1 MAFSITS
8 SFDSDFYLSQ
18 NPDVAAAIEAGL
30 FESAEQHFNQF
41 GFSEGRDPNPYFDTS
56 FYLEQNPDVAAA
68 GINPLNHFNQFGETE
83 GRSPNAIFNPTYYLE
98 QNPDVAASGI
108 SPFLHF
114 INHGAG
120 EGRSPNAS
128 VASQTSEGFDEA
140 AYLAA
145 NPDIADAIANG
156 TFSSGYEHWLLIGFD
171 EGRSGAQNAAGDP
184 IDQPNNSGTPSGN
197 PDDSPADPDA
207 PGTPIV
213 PVATIENGEIELV
226 NLSSANAVI
235 TITGNTLF
243 VTASND
249 AERSQAFDLADVKT
263 IDLNG
268 FEAKISG
275 ATVNQ
280 LFPDSGSGTI
290 DIVGFG
296 SGGTFDITGV
306 DFGNIKQQTLQSP
319 NVWQSDQNPTN
330 PTVAGFTFSELDG
343 NKSILPDGVTV
354 NGSRL
359 DAFKAWWDSF
369 DDFYAG
375 GANYYNVFINE
386 RFVYLGND
394 YVDYLNQAG
403 NSASLDVV
411 KTSGDYTSRQ
421 QTLHDNLLGNLGDG
435 PIKSRFED
443 LDDSLYDW
451 PTLGDPRTTSAQAFG
466 DRPYTSGNANTLDD
480 FQTAKDWDIANG
492 VSRADGNIKLTTGQL
507 DDIASDGSNMWAG
520 SGNSNDLFR
529 IVQLVDQEIELGI
542 KVKERKVGDYA
553 DSASTDL
560 VETSIYKNLDATGWD
575 APSWNQPGGS
585 GGAENVARWS
595 FDFSIATDI
604 DGTDADAPT
613 LADYVF
619 KLVFDV
625 DPTENGESFVTLVLD
640 QADGGNWLYESSDN
654 AQVNALFNAI
664 TSANGTNIIISDN
677 VGENDSNDPTYVS
690 QNSQNYGFANS
701 FERYVNT
708 FLGNDYNLD
717 GTKQGSVTYWEAESD
732 AGHFSISLEAY
743 DSTGTQLLGTNTII
757 VDGVVGP

>member
-8 SFDSDFYLSQ
+8 SFDSEFYLSQ

-145 NPDIADAIANG
+145 NPDIADAVANG
-156 TFSSGYEHWLLIGFD
+156 TLSSGFEHWLLFGFD

-184 IDQPNNSGTPSGN
+184 IDQPNNSGTPSDN
-197 PDDSPADPDA
+197 PDGAPSDPDD
-207 PGTPIV
+207 GGLTPAN
-213 PVATIENGEIELV
+213 PVALLTGSELTLV
-226 NLSSANAVI
+226 NLNGTKAILTVNGSNLIVNAADDP
-235 TITGNTLF
+235 G
-243 VTASND
+243 
-249 AERSQAFDLADVKT
+249 RSQSFDLNIIGQ

-268 FEAKISG
+268 FTVEMSG
-275 ATVNQ
+275 AAVNQ
-280 LFPDSGSGTI
+280 LFPNTDAGTI

-296 SGGTFDITGV
+296 SGGKLDITGV
-306 DFGNIKQQTLQSP
+306 DFGDIKQQTLQSP
-319 NVWQSDQNPTN
+319 NVWLSDQDPANPK
-330 PTVAGFTFSELDG
+330 VAGFTFSELNG

-354 NGSRL
+354 NGSRV

-375 GANYYNVFINE
+375 GTNYYNVFINE

-403 NSASLDVV
+403 NTALLDVV

-466 DRPYTSGNANTLDD
+466 DRPYTSGNSNTLDD
-480 FQTAKDWDIANG
+480 FQTAKDWDTANG
-492 VSRADGNIKLTTGQL
+492 VSRTDSNIILKTGQL

-529 IVQLVDQEIELGI
+529 IVQL
-542 KVKERKVGDYA
+542 
-553 DSASTDL
+553 
-560 VETSIYKNLDATGWD
+560 
-575 APSWNQPGGS
+575 
-585 GGAENVARWS
+585 
-595 FDFSIATDI
+595 
-604 DGTDADAPT
+604 
-613 LADYVF
+613 
-619 KLVFDV
+619 
-625 DPTENGESFVTLVLD
+625 
-640 QADGGNWLYESSDN
+640 
-654 AQVNALFNAI
+654 
-664 TSANGTNIIISDN
+664 
-677 VGENDSNDPTYVS
+677 
-690 QNSQNYGFANS
+690 
-701 FERYVNT
+701 
-708 FLGNDYNLD
+708 
-717 GTKQGSVTYWEAESD
+717 
-732 AGHFSISLEAY
+732 
-743 DSTGTQLLGTNTII
+743 
-757 VDGVVGP
+757 